1 MDSSRPHILMVCLG
15 NICRSPMAEGVLIHQ
30 AKLAGIEIEVDSAGT
45 SNWHQ
50 GEQPDSRAIEKMRE
64 KGIDI
69 SYQASRPFIVEDF
82 DRFDRIL
89 VMDRNNYH
97 DVVALKRTVD
107 DHNKV
112 EMILNLSQPET
123 NRAVPDPYYGAEDG
137 FELVYQLLDEACAV
151 LIKELQTRS

>member
-1 MDSSRPHILMVCLG
+1 
-15 NICRSPMAEGVLIHQ
+15 MAEGVLVHQ
-30 AKLAGIEIEVDSAGT
+30 AKLAGLNIEVDSAGT

-50 GEQPDSRAIEKMRE
+50 GEQPDSRAIDKMHE

-69 SYQASRPFIVEDF
+69 SYQASRPFVVEDF
-82 DRFDRIL
+82 DRFDWIL

-97 DVVALKRTVD
+97 DVVSLKRTVD
-107 DHNKV
+107 DQNKV

-137 FELVYQLLDEACAV
+137 FELVYQLLDEACSV